1 MGASVAAGLAL
12 IMIVAALYYLIW
24 KGAVS
29 GSSGIIG
36 VIPNVNDN
44 FGSNVTTGPGLGV

>member
-1 MGASVAAGLAL
+1 
-12 IMIVAALYYLIW
+12 MIVAALYYLIW
-24 KGAVS
+24 KGVEP

-44 FGSNVTTGPGLGV
+44 IGSNQSTGPGLGV